1 MSLNPAN
8 SGKVIMGAP
17 SFPLPPAK
25 ERLQTESDFMLLDRV
40 VGTQMGTMAYHSL
53 KSTQIQYTRDRLPI

>member
-1 MSLNPAN
+1 MLVRYVTTFRKSSSGMSLNPAN

-25 ERLQTESDFMLLDRV
+25 ERL
-40 VGTQMGTMAYHSL
+40 
-53 KSTQIQYTRDRLPI
+53 